1 MTTPLLSWKSSSK
14 LGKICKNPE
23 NLPYQPRER
32 TGEPVEEIVDENF
45 DVAAERRL
53 ASAMRVAGCEDARTV
68 EIVKYLVDKERKA
81 K

>member
-1 MTTPLLSWKSSSK
+1 MDLIRSIFPNDSPPSSK

-68 EIVKYLVDKERKA
+68 VC
-81 K
+81 